1 MSIIV
6 MLVDRKNIAYSN
18 KGKSSKV
25 KKFVRK
31 TLMNKKF
38 QSRCCWIENIGM
50 YQNYSFKFINQKNK
64 FQVIKL
70 FL

>member
-31 TLMNKKF
+31 TLMNKKLIT
-38 QSRCCWIENIGM
+38 QQANHKKSCSEKVCI
-50 YQNYSFKFINQKNK
+50 
-64 FQVIKL
+64 
-70 FL
+70 